1 MVRLMARRPGISSV
15 SRLRILL
22 LVAMVIVLGGLAGLF
37 LFGKAG
43 QQPIRKPLEEDEASQ
58 ARQGTAL
65 LGEDFDYT
73 FTERERPIFRIRGD
87 SIRADQ
93 GGTIFLD
100 GVGMTLYD
108 EQGRDYHVESKE
120 ASFNRESNEG
130 QLQGNVILK
139 GPSGLMLRTAQLH
152 ISEKGRVLISPKP
165 VMLRYAD
172 QYLARAERLR
182 VNLND
187 EMFVLAGNT
196 RVESLPGAEVPLA
209 LTAERAVYE
218 RKKKVL
224 RVEGNAV
231 LRRGQEQVRAQRLAA
246 FLTDDER
253 SLIFIN
259 AHWNVSGR
267 LAGSGDKPQMSVVRF
282 MGRDLAVQMQPETEN
297 QPRKVVLEG
306 GEKNRAT
313 IETQGAGVTRTLT
326 GLRIEGMLAQGVLT
340 QAEAFG
346 GVEVREATRAA
357 GGTGAREVRRASGMR
372 AQAAFRPDGQ
382 LASVNL
388 INKVVFR
395 DEKTRATGNRASL
408 DMDSGRGEFFGEPVE
423 AVSDRGRMT
432 APRVL
437 YNVENQILNAVGG
450 VRAVLEKTSDS
461 ELAGTALGEGE
472 GPVFVESREALWR
485 QNPSSFL
492 FRGDVR
498 AWRGENLMLTT
509 ELRGEQEADR
519 LVATGGVKTLWI
531 PTDKQTS
538 QAQGKKAATGAAG
551 KSGTTAKRAPVEVT
565 AQEMTYQKGAGHLN
579 YTGAVRVV
587 QEGKTLTCD
596 RLDAEL
602 DKDNKAKIM
611 NCTGNAKMNDPQAGR
626 LITGDKAVY
635 DLETRRMEVT
645 GEKVTM
651 KDREGNQVQGKRV
664 IYLVDEGK
672 VEVKGTSAVPAPA
685 PAATPATPAPTPP
698 GGGGASQE

>member
-1 MVRLMARRPGISSV
+1 MARSNV
-15 SRLRILL
+15 SRLRTLL
-22 LVAMVIVLGGLAGLF
+22 LIVMILVLGGLAGLF

-43 QQPIRKPLEEDEASQ
+43 QQAIRKPLGDDDPTQ
-58 ARQGTAL
+58 AKEGTAL

-73 FTERERPIFRIRGD
+73 FTERERPVFRIRGD

-120 ASFNRESNEG
+120 ASFNREANEG
-130 QLQGNVILK
+130 KLQGNVILK

-152 ISEKGRVLISPKP
+152 ISEKGRVLISPKD
-165 VMLRYAD
+165 VVLRYAD
-172 QYLARAERLR
+172 QYVARAEKMR
-182 VNLND
+182 VNLNE
-187 EMFVLAGNT
+187 EMFVLAGHT
-196 RVESLPGAEVPLA
+196 RVESLPEAEVPLA
-209 LTAERAVYE
+209 LTADRTVYD
-218 RKKKVL
+218 RKKKLL

-231 LRRGQEQVRAQRLAA
+231 LRRGQEQVRAQRLSA
-246 FLTDDER
+246 FLTEDEK
-253 SLIFIN
+253 SLTFIN

-267 LAGSGDKPQMSVVRF
+267 LAGSGDNPQMSVVRF
-282 MGRDLAVQMQPETEN
+282 TGRDLAVMMQPDVEN
-297 QPRKVVLEG
+297 QPRKVMLEG
-306 GEKNRAT
+306 GEKNRAM
-313 IETQGAGVTRTLT
+313 IETSGAGVTRTLT
-326 GLRIEGMLAQGVLT
+326 GLQIEGMLAQGVLT

-357 GGTGAREVRRASGMR
+357 GGKEVRRASGMR

-395 DEKTRATGNRASL
+395 DEKTRATGNRATL

-450 VRAVLEKTSDS
+450 VRAVMEKTSDS
-461 ELAGTALGEGE
+461 DLAGTPLGQGE

-498 AWRGENLMLTT
+498 AWRGENLMLTA

-519 LVATGGVKTLWI
+519 LVATGGVKTIWI
-531 PTDKQTS
+531 PTDKP
-538 QAQGKKAATGAAG
+538 QGKKAAPASTG
-551 KSGTTAKRAPVEVT
+551 SKRAPVEVV
-565 AQEMTYQKGAGHLN
+565 AQEMTYRKGAGHLN

-596 RLDAEL
+596 RLDVEIGE
-602 DKDNKAKIM
+602 DNKAEVM
-611 NCTGNAKMNDPQAGR
+611 TCTGDAKMNDPKMGR

-635 DLETRRMEVT
+635 DLDTRRMEIT

-651 KDREGNQVQGKRV
+651 KDRDGNQVQGKRV

-672 VEVKGTSAVPAPA
+672 VEVKGKNETAAPA
-685 PAATPATPAPTPP
+685 TPTPAATPTPP
-698 GGGGASQE
+698 PGSGGASQE

>member
-1 MVRLMARRPGISSV
+1 MARSNV
-15 SRLRILL
+15 SRLRVLL
-22 LVAMVIVLGGLAGLF
+22 LIVMILVLGGLAGLF

-43 QQPIRKPLEEDEASQ
+43 QQAIRRPLDDDDPTQ
-58 ARQGTAL
+58 AKEGTAL

-73 FTERERPIFRIRGD
+73 FTERERPLFRIRGD

-130 QLQGNVILK
+130 KLQGNVILK
-139 GPSGLMLRTAQLH
+139 GPSGLMLRTNQLH
-152 ISEKGRVLISPKP
+152 ISEKGRVLISPKD
-165 VMLRYAD
+165 VVLRYAD
-172 QYLARAERLR
+172 LYQARAEKMR

-196 RVESLPGAEVPLA
+196 RVQSLPEAEVPLA
-209 LTAERAVYE
+209 LSADRTVYD
-218 RKKKVL
+218 RKKKIL
-224 RVEGNAV
+224 RIEGNAM
-231 LRRGQEQVRAQRLAA
+231 LRRGQEQVRAQRLSAL
-246 FLTDDER
+246 LTEDEK
-253 SLIFIN
+253 SLTFVN
-259 AHWNVSGR
+259 AHWNVTGR
-267 LAGSGDKPQMSVVRF
+267 LAGTGDNPEMSTVRF
-282 MGRDLAVQMQPETEN
+282 SGRDLAVQMQPGAEN
-297 QPRKVVLEG
+297 QPRKVALEG
-306 GEKNRAT
+306 GEKNHAM
-313 IETQGAGVTRTLT
+313 IETSGAGVTRTLT
-326 GLRIEGMLAQGVLT
+326 GLQIEGMLAQGVLT

-357 GGTGAREVRRASGMR
+357 GGKEVRRASGMR

-450 VRAVLEKTSDS
+450 VRAVMEKTSDS
-461 ELAGTALGEGE
+461 DLAGSPLGQGE

-509 ELRGEQEADR
+509 ELRGEQESDR
-519 LVATGGVKTLWI
+519 LTATGGVKTIWI
-531 PTDKQTS
+531 PTDKQAA
-538 QAQGKKAATGAAG
+538 QAQGKKAAASA
-551 KSGTTAKRAPVEVT
+551 SAKRSPVEVV
-565 AQEMTYQKGAGHLN
+565 AQEMTYRKGAGHLN

-587 QEGKTLTCD
+587 QEGKTLTCE
-596 RLDAEL
+596 RLDVEL
-602 DKDNKAKIM
+602 GEDNKAEVM
-611 NCTGNAKMNDPQAGR
+611 TCTGDAKMNDPKMGR

-635 DLETRRMEVT
+635 DLDTKRMEVT

-651 KDREGNQVQGKRV
+651 KDRDGNQVQGKRV

-672 VEVKGTSAVPAPA
+672 VEVKGKDTPPAGA
-685 PAATPATPAPTPP
+685 PAATPTPS
-698 GGGGASQE
+698 GGGGVSQE

>member
-1 MVRLMARRPGISSV
+1 MARSNV

-22 LVAMVIVLGGLAGLF
+22 LIAMIVVLGGLAGLF

-43 QQPIRKPLEEDEASQ
+43 QQAIRRPLEDNDPTQ
-58 ARQGTAL
+58 AKQGTAL

-73 FTERERPIFRIRGD
+73 FTERERPVFRIRGD

-120 ASFNRESNEG
+120 ASFNREANEG
-130 QLQGNVILK
+130 KLQGNVILK
-139 GPSGLMLRTAQLH
+139 GPSGLMLRTNQLH
-152 ISEKGRVLISPKP
+152 ISEKGRVLIAPKD
-165 VMLRYAD
+165 VVLRYAD
-172 QYLARAERLR
+172 QYLAKAEKMR

-187 EMFVLAGNT
+187 ELFVLAGNT
-196 RVESLPGAEVPLA
+196 RVQSLPEAEIPLA
-209 LTAERAVYE
+209 LSADRTVYD
-218 RKKKVL
+218 RKKKLL
-224 RVEGNAV
+224 RVEGNAT
-231 LRRGQEQVRAQRLAA
+231 LRRGQEMVKAQRLSA
-246 FLTDDER
+246 FLTEDEK
-253 SLIFIN
+253 SLTFVN
-259 AHWNVSGR
+259 AHWNVTGR
-267 LAGSGDKPQMSVVRF
+267 LAGSGDNPQMAVVRF
-282 MGRDLAVQMQPETEN
+282 SGRDLAVQMQPDVEN
-297 QPRKVVLEG
+297 QPRKVMLEG
-306 GEKNRAT
+306 GEKNHAM
-313 IETQGAGVTRTLT
+313 IETSGAGVTRTLT
-326 GLRIEGMLAQGVLT
+326 GLQIEGMLAQGVLT

-346 GVEVREATRAA
+346 GVEIREATRAA
-357 GGTGAREVRRASGMR
+357 GGKEVRRASGMR

-382 LASVNL
+382 LASVQL
-388 INKVVFR
+388 INKVVFK
-395 DEKTRATGNRASL
+395 DDKTRATGNRASL

-450 VRAVLEKTSDS
+450 VRAVMEKTADSD
-461 ELAGTALGEGE
+461 LAGSPLGQGE

-509 ELRGEQEADR
+509 ELRGEQETER
-519 LVATGGVKTLWI
+519 LNATGGVKTIWI
-531 PTDKQTS
+531 PTDKQA
-538 QAQGKKAATGAAG
+538 AQGKKASST
-551 KSGTTAKRAPVEVT
+551 SNAKRAPVEVVS
-565 AQEMTYQKGAGHLN
+565 QEMTYQKGAGHLN

-587 QEGKTLTCD
+587 QEGKTLTCE
-596 RLDAEL
+596 RLDVEL
-602 DKDNKAKIM
+602 GEDNKAEVM
-611 NCTGNAKMNDPQAGR
+611 TCAGDAKMNDPKMGR

-635 DLETRRMEVT
+635 DLDTKRMEVT

-672 VEVKGTSAVPAPA
+672 VEVKGKD
-685 PAATPATPAPTPP
+685 TPAVTPTPAP
-698 GGGGASQE
+698 GGGGSSQE

>member
-1 MVRLMARRPGISSV
+1 MARSNV
-15 SRLRILL
+15 SRLRALL
-22 LVAMVIVLGGLAGLF
+22 LIAMVLVVGGLAGLF

-43 QQPIRKPLEEDEASQ
+43 QQAIRKPLEDDDPTQ
-58 ARQGTAL
+58 AKQGTAL

-73 FTERERPIFRIRGD
+73 FTERERPVFRIRGD

-108 EQGRDYHVESKE
+108 EEGRDYHVESKE
-120 ASFNRESNEG
+120 ASFNREANEG
-130 QLQGNVILK
+130 KLQGNVILK
-139 GPSGLMLRTAQLH
+139 GPSGLMLRTNQLQ
-152 ISEKGRVLISPKP
+152 ISEKGRVLISPKN
-165 VMLRYAD
+165 VVLRYAD
-172 QYLARAERLR
+172 QYVARAEKMR
-182 VNLND
+182 VNLNE
-187 EMFVLAGNT
+187 EMFVLAGST
-196 RVESLPGAEVPLA
+196 RIESLPEAEIPLA
-209 LTAERAVYE
+209 LTADRTVYD
-218 RKKKVL
+218 RKKKLL
-224 RVEGNAV
+224 RVEGNAT
-231 LRRGQEQVRAQRLAA
+231 LRRGQEMVKAQRLSA
-246 FLTDDER
+246 FLTEDEK
-253 SLIFIN
+253 SLTFVN
-259 AHWNVSGR
+259 AHWNVTGR
-267 LAGSGDKPQMSVVRF
+267 LAGTGDNPEMSVVRF
-282 MGRDLAVQMQPETEN
+282 SGRDLAVMMQPDVEN
-297 QPRKVVLEG
+297 QPRKVMLEG

-313 IETQGAGVTRTLT
+313 IETSGAGVTRTLT
-326 GLRIEGMLAQGVLT
+326 GLQIEGMLAQGVLT

-357 GGTGAREVRRASGMR
+357 GGKEVRRASGMR

-408 DMDSGRGEFFGEPVE
+408 DMDSGRGEFFGDPVE

-450 VRAVLEKTSDS
+450 VRAVMEKTSDS
-461 ELAGTALGEGE
+461 DLAGTPLGQGE

-519 LVATGGVKTLWI
+519 LTATGGVKTIWI
-531 PTDKQTS
+531 PTDKQTA
-538 QAQGKKAATGAAG
+538 QAQGKKPASNAPA
-551 KSGTTAKRAPVEVT
+551 AKRAPVEVVS
-565 AQEMTYQKGAGHLN
+565 QEMTYRKGAGHLN

-587 QEGKTLTCD
+587 QEGKTLTCE
-596 RLDAEL
+596 RLDVEL
-602 DKDNKAKIM
+602 GEDNKAEVM
-611 NCTGNAKMNDPQAGR
+611 TCTGDAKMNDPKMGR

-635 DLETRRMEVT
+635 DLDTRRMEVT

-651 KDREGNQVQGKRV
+651 KDRDGNQVQGKRV

-672 VEVKGTSAVPAPA
+672 VEVKGKDT
-685 PAATPATPAPTPP
+685 PAATPTPAP
-698 GGGGASQE
+698 GSGGANQE

>member
-1 MVRLMARRPGISSV
+1 MARSNI
-15 SRLRILL
+15 SRLRALL
-22 LVAMVIVLGGLAGLF
+22 LVAMVVVVGGLAGLF

-43 QQPIRKPLEEDEASQ
+43 QQAIRKTLDENDPTQ
-58 ARQGTAL
+58 AQQGTAL

-108 EQGRDYHVESKE
+108 EEGRDYHVESKE
-120 ASFNRESNEG
+120 ASFNREANEG
-130 QLQGNVILK
+130 RLQGNVILK
-139 GPSGLMLRTAQLH
+139 GPGGLMLRTAQLQ
-152 ISEKGRVLISPKP
+152 ISEKGRVLISPKN
-165 VMLRYAD
+165 VILRYAD
-172 QYLARAERLR
+172 QYLARAEKMR
-182 VNLND
+182 VNLNE

-196 RVESLPGAEVPLA
+196 RVESLPEAEVPLA
-209 LTAERAVYE
+209 LSADRTVYD
-218 RKKKVL
+218 RKKKL
-224 RVEGNAV
+224 MRVEGHAV
-231 LRRGQEQVRAQRLAA
+231 LRRGREQVHAQRLSA
-246 FLTDDER
+246 FLTDDEK
-253 SLIFIN
+253 SLTFVN
-259 AHWNVSGR
+259 AHWNVTGR
-267 LAGSGDKPQMSVVRF
+267 LEGPGDNPQMSVVRF
-282 MGRDLAVQMQPETEN
+282 SGRDLAVMMQPDVEN

-306 GEKNRAT
+306 GEKNHAM
-313 IETQGAGVTRTLT
+313 IETSGAGVTRTLT
-326 GLRIEGMLAQGVLT
+326 GLQIEGMLAQGVLT

-346 GVEVREATRAA
+346 GVEVKEAARAA
-357 GGTGAREVRRASGMR
+357 GSTGGRVVRQASGMR

-395 DEKTRATGNRASL
+395 DDKTRATGNRASL

-423 AVSDRGRMT
+423 AVSERGKMT

-450 VRAVLEKTSDS
+450 VRAVLEKTEDS
-461 ELAGTALGEGE
+461 NLAGSPLGQGE
-472 GPVFVESREALWR
+472 GPVFVESREAFWR

-509 ELRGEQEADR
+509 ELRGEQDADR
-519 LVATGGVKTLWI
+519 LVATGGVKTIWI
-531 PTDKQTS
+531 PTDKQTAS
-538 QAQGKKAATGAAG
+538 AQSKKASASTR
-551 KSGTTAKRAPVEVT
+551 RAPVEVV

-579 YTGAVRVV
+579 YTGSVRVV

-596 RLDAEL
+596 RLDVEL
-602 DKDNKAKIM
+602 GEDNKAEVM
-611 NCTGNAKMNDPQAGR
+611 TCTGDARMNDPKMGR

-635 DLETRRMEVT
+635 DLDTRRMEVT

-651 KDREGNQVQGKRV
+651 KDRDGNQVQGKRV

-672 VEVKGTSAVPAPA
+672 VEVKGKDDKAA
-685 PAATPATPAPTPP
+685 PAAAAPVPTPTPPP

>member
-1 MVRLMARRPGISSV
+1 MVRLMARRPNI
-15 SRLRILL
+15 SRLRTLL
-22 LVAMVIVLGGLAGLF
+22 LVAMVLVLGGLAGLF

-43 QQPIRKPLEEDEASQ
+43 QQAIRKPLEEDDPTKAG
-58 ARQGTAL
+58 QGTAL

-130 QLQGNVILK
+130 RLQGNVILK
-139 GPSGLMLRTAQLH
+139 GPSGLMLRTAQLQ
-152 ISEKGRVLISPKP
+152 ISEKGRILISPKA
-165 VMLRYAD
+165 VVLRYAD
-172 QYLARAERLR
+172 QYLARAEKMR
-182 VNLND
+182 VNLNE
-187 EMFVLAGNT
+187 EMFVLAGHT
-196 RVESLPGAEVPLA
+196 RVESLPDAEIPLA
-209 LTAERAVYE
+209 LTADRTVYD
-218 RKKKVL
+218 RKKKLL

-231 LRRGQEQVRAQRLAA
+231 LRRGQEQVKAQRLSA
-246 FLTDDER
+246 FLTEDEH
-253 SLIFIN
+253 SLSFIN

-267 LAGSGDKPQMSVVRF
+267 LAGAGDNPEMSVVRF
-282 MGRDLAVQMQPETEN
+282 TGRDLAVQMQPDAEN

-306 GEKNRAT
+306 GEKNKAT
-313 IETQGAGVTRTLT
+313 IETFGAGVTRTLT
-326 GLRIEGMLAQGVLT
+326 GLQIEGMLAQGVLT

-346 GVEVREATRAA
+346 GVEIREVTRAS
-357 GGTGAREVRRASGMR
+357 GGKETRRASGMR

-395 DEKTRATGNRASL
+395 DPQTRATGNRASL
-408 DMDSGRGEFFGEPVE
+408 DLDSGRGEFFGEPVE

-437 YNVENQILNAVGG
+437 YNVENQILNAMGG
-450 VRAVLEKTSDS
+450 VRAVMEKASDS
-461 ELAGTALGEGE
+461 DLAGTPLGQGE
-472 GPVFVESREALWR
+472 GPVFVESREAFWR

-519 LVATGGVKTLWI
+519 LVATGGVKTIWI
-531 PTDKQTS
+531 PTDSASKAPTGKAS
-538 QAQGKKAATGAAG
+538 QAKTPASGPASGKT
-551 KSGTTAKRAPVEVT
+551 KRAPVEVV
-565 AQEMTYQKGAGHLN
+565 AQEMTYRKGAGHLN

-587 QEGKTLTCD
+587 QEGKTLTCE
-596 RLDAEL
+596 RLDVEIGE
-602 DKDNKAKIM
+602 DNKAEVM
-611 NCTGNAKMNDPQAGR
+611 TCAGDAKMNDPKMGR

-635 DLETRRMEVT
+635 DLGTRRMEIT

-664 IYLVDEGK
+664 IYLVDDGK
-672 VEVKGTSAVPAPA
+672 VEVKGKDD
-685 PAATPATPAPTPP
+685 ATPAAPATPTP
-698 GGGGASQE
+698 GGGGSSQE

>member
-1 MVRLMARRPGISSV
+1 MVRLMARRPNIF
-15 SRLRILL
+15 RLRALL
-22 LVAMVIVLGGLAGLF
+22 LVAMVLVLGGLAGLF
-37 LFGKAG
+37 MFGKAG
-43 QQPIRKPLEEDEASQ
+43 QQAIRKPLEEDDPTQ
-58 ARQGTAL
+58 AREGTAL

-130 QLQGNVILK
+130 KLQGNVILK

-152 ISEKGRVLISPKP
+152 ISEKGRVLISPKA
-165 VMLRYAD
+165 VALRYAD
-172 QYLARAERLR
+172 QYLARAERMR
-182 VNLND
+182 VNLNE

-196 RVESLPGAEVPLA
+196 RVQSLPEAEIPLA
-209 LTAERAVYE
+209 LTADRTVYD
-218 RKKKVL
+218 RKKKLL

-231 LRRGQEQVRAQRLAA
+231 LKRGQEMVRAQRLSA
-246 FLTDDER
+246 FLTEDEH
-253 SLIFIN
+253 SLSFIN

-267 LAGSGDKPQMSVVRF
+267 LAGSGGVGGNPEMSVVRF
-282 MGRDLAVQMQPETEN
+282 AGRDLAVQMQPDAEN

-313 IETQGAGVTRTLT
+313 IETVGAGVTRILT
-326 GLRIEGMLAQGVLT
+326 GLQIEGLLAQGVLT
-340 QAEAFG
+340 EAEAFG
-346 GVEVREATRAA
+346 GVEIRETTRAS
-357 GGTGAREVRRASGMR
+357 GGKETRRANGMR

-395 DEKTRATGNRASL
+395 DPQTRATGNRASL
-408 DMDSGRGEFFGEPVE
+408 DLDSGRGEFFGEPVE

-432 APRVL
+432 APRIL

-450 VRAVLEKTSDS
+450 VRAVMEKTSDS
-461 ELAGTALGEGE
+461 DLAGTPLGQGE
-472 GPVFVESREALWR
+472 GPVFVESREAFWR
-485 QNPSSFL
+485 QSPSSFL

-498 AWRGENLMLTT
+498 AWRGDNLMLTT

-531 PTDKQTS
+531 PTDKAVASKEKTQ
-538 QAQGKKAATGAAG
+538 KAVSGAGGA
-551 KSGTTAKRAPVEVT
+551 SGASGKRAPVEVV
-565 AQEMTYQKGAGHLN
+565 AQEMTYRKGAGILN

-587 QEGKTLTCD
+587 QEGKTLTCE
-596 RLDAEL
+596 RLEVEIGE
-602 DKDNKAKIM
+602 DNKAEVM
-611 NCTGNAKMNDPQAGR
+611 TCTGDARMNDPKMGR

-635 DLETRRMEVT
+635 DLDARRMEVI

-664 IYLVDEGK
+664 IYLVDDGK
-672 VEVKGTSAVPAPA
+672 VEVKGKDEKAAPAGTPAPV
-685 PAATPATPAPTPP
+685 PSTAPTPP

>member
-1 MVRLMARRPGISSV
+1 MARSNV
-15 SRLRILL
+15 SRLRALL
-22 LVAMVIVLGGLAGLF
+22 LIAMVLVVGGLAGLF

-43 QQPIRKPLEEDEASQ
+43 QQAIRKTLEDDDPTQ
-58 ARQGTAL
+58 AKEGTAL

-108 EQGRDYHVESKE
+108 EEGRDYHVESKE
-120 ASFNRESNEG
+120 ASFNREANEG
-130 QLQGNVILK
+130 KLQGNVILK
-139 GPSGLMLRTAQLH
+139 GPSGLMLRTNQLQ
-152 ISEKGRVLISPKP
+152 ISEKGRVLISPKN
-165 VMLRYAD
+165 VVLRYAD
-172 QYLARAERLR
+172 QYVARAEKMR
-182 VNLND
+182 VNLNE
-187 EMFVLAGNT
+187 EMFVLAGST
-196 RVESLPGAEVPLA
+196 RIESLPEAEIPLA
-209 LTAERAVYE
+209 LTADRTVYD
-218 RKKKVL
+218 RKKKLL
-224 RVEGNAV
+224 RVEGNAT
-231 LRRGQEQVRAQRLAA
+231 LRRGQEMVKAQRLSA
-246 FLTDDER
+246 FLTEDEK
-253 SLIFIN
+253 SLTFVN
-259 AHWNVSGR
+259 AHWNVTGR
-267 LAGSGDKPQMSVVRF
+267 LAGTGDNPEMSVVRF
-282 MGRDLAVQMQPETEN
+282 SGRDLAVMMQPDVEN
-297 QPRKVVLEG
+297 QPRKVMLEG

-313 IETQGAGVTRTLT
+313 IETSGAGVTRTLT
-326 GLRIEGMLAQGVLT
+326 GLQIEGMLAQGVLT

-357 GGTGAREVRRASGMR
+357 GGKEVRRASGMR

-408 DMDSGRGEFFGEPVE
+408 DMDSGRGEFFGDPVE

-450 VRAVLEKTSDS
+450 VRAVMEKTSDS
-461 ELAGTALGEGE
+461 DLAGTPLGQGE

-509 ELRGEQEADR
+509 ELRGEQETDR
-519 LVATGGVKTLWI
+519 LTATGGVKTIWI
-531 PTDKQTS
+531 PTEKQTA
-538 QAQGKKAATGAAG
+538 QAQGKKASNAPA
-551 KSGTTAKRAPVEVT
+551 AKRAPVEVVS
-565 AQEMTYQKGAGHLN
+565 QEMTYRKGAGHLN

-587 QEGKTLTCD
+587 QEGKTLTCE
-596 RLDAEL
+596 RLDVEL
-602 DKDNKAKIM
+602 GEDNKAEVM
-611 NCTGNAKMNDPQAGR
+611 TCTGDAKMNDPKMGR

-635 DLETRRMEVT
+635 DLDTRRMEVT

-651 KDREGNQVQGKRV
+651 KDRDGNQVQGKRV

-672 VEVKGTSAVPAPA
+672 VEVKGKDTPAATTPPA
-685 PAATPATPAPTPP
+685 QTPAATPTPAP
-698 GGGGASQE
+698 GGGGANQE

>member
-1 MVRLMARRPGISSV
+1 MVRLMARSNV

-22 LVAMVIVLGGLAGLF
+22 LIAMIVVLGGLAGLF

-43 QQPIRKPLEEDEASQ
+43 QQAIRRPLEDNDPTQ
-58 ARQGTAL
+58 AKQGTAL

-73 FTERERPIFRIRGD
+73 FTERERPVFRIRGD

-120 ASFNRESNEG
+120 ASFNREANEG
-130 QLQGNVILK
+130 KLQGNVILK
-139 GPSGLMLRTAQLH
+139 GPSGLMLRTNQLH
-152 ISEKGRVLISPKP
+152 ISEKGRVLIAPKD
-165 VMLRYAD
+165 VVLRYAD
-172 QYLARAERLR
+172 QYLAKAEKMR

-187 EMFVLAGNT
+187 ELFVLAGNT
-196 RVESLPGAEVPLA
+196 RVQSLPEAEIPLA
-209 LTAERAVYE
+209 LSADRTVYD
-218 RKKKVL
+218 RKKKLL
-224 RVEGNAV
+224 RVEGNAT
-231 LRRGQEQVRAQRLAA
+231 LRRGQEMVKAQRLSA
-246 FLTDDER
+246 FLTEDEK
-253 SLIFIN
+253 SLTFVN
-259 AHWNVSGR
+259 AHWNVTGR
-267 LAGSGDKPQMSVVRF
+267 LAGSGDNPQMAVVRF
-282 MGRDLAVQMQPETEN
+282 SGRDLAVQMQPDVEN
-297 QPRKVVLEG
+297 QPRKVMLEG
-306 GEKNRAT
+306 GEKNHAM
-313 IETQGAGVTRTLT
+313 IETSGAGVTRTLT
-326 GLRIEGMLAQGVLT
+326 GLQIEGMLAQGVLT

-346 GVEVREATRAA
+346 GVEIREATRAA
-357 GGTGAREVRRASGMR
+357 GGKEVRRASGMR

-382 LASVNL
+382 LASVQL
-388 INKVVFR
+388 INKVVFK
-395 DEKTRATGNRASL
+395 DDKTRATGNRASL

-450 VRAVLEKTSDS
+450 VRAVMEKTADSD
-461 ELAGTALGEGE
+461 LAGSPLGQGE

-509 ELRGEQEADR
+509 ELRGEQETER
-519 LVATGGVKTLWI
+519 LNATGGVKTIWI
-531 PTDKQTS
+531 PTDKQA
-538 QAQGKKAATGAAG
+538 AQGKKASST
-551 KSGTTAKRAPVEVT
+551 SNAKRAPVEVVS
-565 AQEMTYQKGAGHLN
+565 QEMTYQKGAGHLN

-587 QEGKTLTCD
+587 QEGKTLTCE
-596 RLDAEL
+596 RLDVEL
-602 DKDNKAKIM
+602 GEDNKAEVM
-611 NCTGNAKMNDPQAGR
+611 TCAGDAKMNDPKMGR

-635 DLETRRMEVT
+635 DLDTKRMEVT

-672 VEVKGTSAVPAPA
+672 VEVKGKD
-685 PAATPATPAPTPP
+685 TPAVTPTPAP
-698 GGGGASQE
+698 GGGGSSQE